1 MFWVARI
8 RIAVGIYM
16 QWPPEATPAIHRG
29 APSQHLAGT
38 LPAPCQDTPGT
49 FALILKPS

>member
-16 QWPPEATPAIHRG
+16 QWPPEATPATHRG
-29 APSQHLAGT
+29 ALSQHLAGT
-38 LPAPCQDTPGT
+38 LPEHAWHVRT
-49 FALILKPS
+49 FPET